1 MGDGE
6 TFEEVLLRADLLPRF
21 IDREL
26 MRGEDV
32 TAARAMLVWADARIR
47 AELRRGWEQMMSG
60 AEEPAG
66 DVAPLSIAELIGAAN
81 WPGASEAT
89 KALLESMGAPSGAFR
104 VYVVPESASV
114 TVDLGGGA

>member
-6 TFEEVLLRADLLPRF
+6 TFEEVLIRADMIERH
-21 IDREL
+21 IRRMHDRGL
-26 MRGEDV
+26 
-32 TAARAMLVWADARIR
+32 TAHAARTMLDYADDLIT
-47 AELRRGWEQMMSG
+47 AELERGVATIP
-60 AEEPAG
+60 AEG
-66 DVAPLSIAELIGAAN
+66 APLSIAELIGAAD

-104 VYVVPESASV
+104 VYVVPESANV